1 MYSRDDKVEAAGVNR
16 ELAVGKSQIVDTST
30 IRKSLSNAT
39 KDGVF
44 YSIMVHFGEAFVQ
57 LFALFLKATNTQI
70 GLITALPQ
78 LIGTSC
84 NALSVEVVD
93 RLKKRKLISVVSA
106 SLQGIVWLPM
116 CLSVFLPSGVA
127 IYVLLVSMIVYVS
140 AFNFSVPP
148 YLSMLGDLVPADE
161 RGKYF
166 GRRSMLTIVISLPTF
181 FIAGYILDIWKLAGY
196 EYLGFLSIF
205 AVAFL
210 ARTVS
215 VVYINSIYEPPY
227 IVQEKDRFSLWDF
240 IRRYPDSNFARFT
253 FYTAI
258 IRMCACTA
266 GPYFA
271 IYMMRDL
278 KFSYIEFTVVTIVA
292 EITRAVA
299 MPYWGKLSDR
309 IGNKMIIKFTGI
321 GVSIVPFVWLIYP
334 SIWCVLIAE
343 AYSGIVW
350 AGFELATGNFLFD
363 SVTPQ
368 KRARC
373 SAYYNLLN
381 GYGVFVGAIV
391 GGLLADK
398 LPSSVSLLG
407 NRIDLLSSLQII
419 IFGSGILRLV
429 SSVLLISTFK
439 EPRSNII
446 PIGAKDL
453 FLHWI
458 RIKHNINLE

>member
-1 MYSRDDKVEAAGVNR
+1 M
-16 ELAVGKSQIVDTST
+16 
-30 IRKSLSNAT
+30 
-39 KDGVF
+39 
-44 YSIMVHFGEAFVQ
+44 
-57 LFALFLKATNTQI
+57 
-70 GLITALPQ
+70 
-78 LIGTSC
+78 
-84 NALSVEVVD
+84 
-93 RLKKRKLISVVSA
+93 
-106 SLQGIVWLPM
+106 
-116 CLSVFLPSGVA
+116 
-127 IYVLLVSMIVYVS
+127 
-140 AFNFSVPP
+140 
-148 YLSMLGDLVPADE
+148 
-161 RGKYF
+161 
-166 GRRSMLTIVISLPTF
+166 
-181 FIAGYILDIWKLAGY
+181 
-196 EYLGFLSIF
+196 
-205 AVAFL
+205 
-210 ARTVS
+210 S

-439 EPRSNII
+439 QPKNNII
-446 PIGAKDL
+446 SI
-453 FLHWI
+453 
-458 RIKHNINLE
+458 